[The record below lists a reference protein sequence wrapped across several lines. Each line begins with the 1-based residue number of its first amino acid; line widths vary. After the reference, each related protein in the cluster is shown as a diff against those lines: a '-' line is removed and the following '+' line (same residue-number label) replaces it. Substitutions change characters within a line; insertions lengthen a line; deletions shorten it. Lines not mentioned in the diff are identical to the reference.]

1 MFCRAKFLLVNLLLA
16 VLCFQNLYA
25 YDFESDGV
33 YYNIIDNVLKQ
44 VEVTHSGNPKNNQY
58 QRGTY
63 NLPDVVRYEDVEY
76 HVTSIG
82 DSAFFS
88 CRAWFS
94 VNIPQS
100 VTRIGN
106 AAFFNCTSLESVN
119 IPQSVTS
126 IGNAAFFYCRTLQ
139 SVDIPFGITSIGD
152 STFFRCSGLISVNIP
167 QSVTSIG
174 NSAFEGCI

>member
-1 MFCRAKFLLVNLLLA
+1 MFCKAKFLLVNLLLA

-44 VEVTHSGNPKNNQY
+44 VEVTHSGNPQNNQY
-58 QRGTY
+58 QSGTY
-63 NLPDVVRYEDVEY
+63 YLPDVVRYEDVEN

-88 CRAWFS
+88 CRVWFS
-94 VNIPQS
+94 VNLPQS

-106 AAFFNCTSLESVN
+106 AAFQGSMLQSVN
-119 IPQSVTS
+119 IPESVTS
-126 IGNAAFFYCRTLQ
+126 IGNGAFFNCSGLQ
-139 SVDIPFGITSIGD
+139 YVDISSGITSIGD
-152 STFFRCSGLISVNIP
+152 STFFSCSGLMSVNIP
-167 QSVTSIG
+167 ESVTSIG
-174 NSAFEGCI
+174 NAAFQYCI